1 MEVHFNTE
9 STSNILAIK
18 DVNSIPGVLIS
29 MYSGKERT
37 NIVEYKNQIIKF
49 QECGYGL
56 HYYDTANKFIS
67 HVNSDY
73 FLSTVKDNKE

>member
-1 MEVHFNTE
+1 
-9 STSNILAIK
+9 
-18 DVNSIPGVLIS
+18 